1 MSINQMGVTFCSVAQ
16 HPYCK
21 LGLSVALL
29 SVAVTFFVFTDAPNG
44 VRGATY
50 AIAAAS
56 ALFVRLI
63 RTEPTAPL
71 RRTAD
76 LANGMIAAA
85 LTFLAGWHWLE
96 SEAGGDLWPAFAPAV
111 AFWIVGLV
119 SLFLSVAGRREEPQ
133 GKK

>member
-29 SVAVTFFVFTDAPNG
+29 SVAVTFLVLTDAPNG

-56 ALFVRLI
+56 ALFVGLI
-63 RTEPTAPL
+63 RTDARSPLQGTANV
-71 RRTAD
+71 AY
-76 LANGMIAAA
+76 AMIAAL

-119 SLFLSVAGRREEPQ
+119 SLLLSVAGRREDPQ
-133 GKK
+133 GKQ